1 MFLPRIEG
9 DKWLVNLIAILDA
22 VYPTWARLSNQP
34 RRVSWAE
41 RVNLALAA
49 KKRQISDQA
58 GRDPGNVGPS
68 RFCHNGFG
76 SRRRRKPSGKTV
88 NLVALCALPIDS
100 LLWQNPPTR

>member
-1 MFLPRIEG
+1 MRNRRLYMFLPRIEG

-58 GRDPGNVGPS
+58 GRHPGNVGPG
-68 RFCHNGFG
+68 RFCHKWVWIAA
-76 SRRRRKPSGKTV
+76 RKETV
-88 NLVALCALPIDS
+88 RQDCQSCGALRLA
-100 LLWQNPPTR
+100 N